1 MNIETAFRIALPI
14 VASKRKHQHY
24 PRVVE
29 LSQRLYRPMVTGD
42 KAEHL
47 IKRFNLRESKEAHEQ
62 RLRLTELITPSIS
75 NTLMAPA
82 RKVPKVKPVVDT
94 ATFGPEAKE
103 KDEKLNKA
111 VHQFYAGKSVDHYFG
126 SVLIDQGAI
135 DPNAFCLV
143 LFDDARGAYE
153 KPKSYPVIIGSP
165 DAWDFEFLN
174 GELYWLMV
182 HRDIEFVEVQPV
194 EPKKGEQK
202 VTTGNITKEVKR
214 KGHAFWLYTD
224 MHHLYFVQ
232 VDPRKIMP
240 QTEGV
245 LMTKAGQP
253 VAPANVK
260 AASGDSPEEVYYY
273 RPNSKEL
280 YEVRAYEHA
289 TGMVQ
294 GFRLGYVP
302 DQTTKGETCVNLWNA
317 AVPYMLKGIKAG
329 SELDISAAL
338 HAFLQKIQY
347 ANPCQGSK
355 DAEGNHFE
363 CNAGYK
369 PTGDKC
375 PTCNGT
381 GYEAHTS
388 GQDHITLRMPRTK
401 DDAFDLGQLVHYVQ
415 MPVDT
420 IKWQHEYVT
429 ALERSCYSAVY
440 NSDRFRDPS
449 ANTTAT
455 GDIIDLQS
463 VYDALKPLADWYS
476 ESRVKVYKLLAS
488 FEVGKDSVKELK
500 IAHEFPR
507 NMRFE
512 TLSERVK
519 LLGEMRNAGASAS
532 ALAQVNED
540 ILEDLYIDDPAALK
554 KAKVMASFDPF
565 VGKSEASI
573 VSMISQ
579 DLTTKENK
587 VLWTNFGYVFAE
599 AEERAAT
606 KKDENG
612 DPVNFYDMARPA
624 QQELVDEI
632 VAELVE
638 DMEEEAIAN
647 EPLIPGMGEG
657 EEVDGGNGAG
667 AGAPQGRQQDD
678 DNGDGSDSS
687 DDMPDSPGNTA
698 TA

>member
-1 MNIETAFRIALPI
+1 MNIENAFGIALPI
-14 VASKRKHQHY
+14 VASKRKNIHY
-24 PRVVE
+24 AHVVE
-29 LSQRLYRPMVTGD
+29 LSGMYYRPMVTGKD
-42 KAEHL
+42 AEHL
-47 IKRFNLRESKEAHEQ
+47 IKRFNMRESEDAHRQ
-62 RLRLTELITPSIS
+62 RVRLTELITPSIS

-94 ATFGPEAKE
+94 ATFGVEQKE

-111 VHQFYAGKSVDHYFG
+111 VHEFYAGKSVDHYFG

-135 DPNAFCLV
+135 DPNGFCLV

-153 KPKSYPVIIGSP
+153 KPRTYPVIIGSE
-165 DAWDFEFLN
+165 DAWDYEFLN

-182 HRDIEFVEVQPV
+182 HRNIEYTEVQTA
-194 EPKKGEQK
+194 EPKKGEAK
-202 VTTGNITKEVKR
+202 VTTGNVSKAVKK

-224 MHHLYFVQ
+224 QHHLYFTQIDV
-232 VDPRKIMP
+232 RSIAS

-245 LMTKAGQP
+245 LMTKDGRAVPPKSVQ
-253 VAPANVK
+253 
-260 AASGDSPEEVYYY
+260 AASGDAQEVVYYY

-302 DQTTKGETCVNLWNA
+302 DQSTKGETCVNLWNA

-347 ANPCQGSK
+347 ANPCKGSR
-355 DAEGNHFE
+355 DPEGNEFE

-369 PTGDKC
+369 PNGDKC
-375 PTCNGT
+375 PSCGGT
-381 GYEAHTS
+381 GYDAHTS
-388 GQDHITLRMPRTK
+388 GQDHITLRMPRSK
-401 DDAFDLGQLVHYVQ
+401 DEAFDLGQLVHYVQ

-420 IKWQHEYVT
+420 IKWQDEYVT
-429 ALERSCYSAVY
+429 KLERSCYSAVY

-476 ESRVKVYKLLAS
+476 QNRVRVYKLVAS
-488 FEVGKDSVKELK
+488 FEVGKESLK
-500 IAHEFPR
+500 TLDIAHEFPR

-519 LLGEMRNAGASAS
+519 LLGEMRTAGASAS

-540 ILEDLYIDDPAALK
+540 ILEDLYVDDPAALK

-599 AEERAAT
+599 AEERASE
-606 KKDENG
+606 KKDEKGN
-612 DPVNFYDMARPA
+612 PVNFYDMARPA
-624 QQELVDEI
+624 QQELVEEI
-632 VAELVE
+632 VAELLEAME
-638 DMEEEAIAN
+638 DESSAN

-657 EEVDGGNGAG
+657 EEGGEEGNGQG
-667 AGAPQGRQQDD
+667 AGAPQGGSGE
-678 DNGDGSDSS
+678 GDEL
-687 DDMPDSPGNTA
+687 PDSPGNTA